1 MNCRPSR
8 SSTTGAA
15 VLLVALALAP
25 RTATSEVPTNRAA
38 VITGHKAGRGVIWK
52 LDSQSYGDLLRAYG
66 SVLGRHGSEHPVA
79 VLIDDALSISWI
91 WVAPALANKTPLT
104 NVRVFVVMRANE
116 KMFEIKRTPSMPIGT
131 PIE

>member
-1 MNCRPSR
+1 M
-8 SSTTGAA
+8 
-15 VLLVALALAP
+15 
-25 RTATSEVPTNRAA
+25 
-38 VITGHKAGRGVIWK
+38 ITGHKAGRGVIWK

-116 KMFEIKRTPSMPIGT
+116 KMFEIKRAPSMPIGT